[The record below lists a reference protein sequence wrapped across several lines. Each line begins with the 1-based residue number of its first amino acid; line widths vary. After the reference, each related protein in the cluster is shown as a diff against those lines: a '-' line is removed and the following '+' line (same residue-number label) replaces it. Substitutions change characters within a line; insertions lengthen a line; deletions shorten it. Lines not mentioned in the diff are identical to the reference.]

1 MLLGF
6 PCSYRVFGFLRGE
19 TASERDGTGFYWVLQ
34 WDRTAS
40 GRVFSFSFICF
51 FFDSVRIGRDACRFF
66 SFFFV
71 FFSLENGRCTGCWS
85 RLPVRFLFPYFL
97 FWFSLACQSY
107 SYGWTLTHTRARVHK
122 HTRTHTHRHTHIDLY
137 VFFAAVL
144 NLFLSAIHR
153 RWPRKQRPTTADNGS
168 PYADVTGRDPRF
180 EFLNSRIIFPASVGA
195 RLCIRF
201 SYFPYHFSLSLSL
214 FLVLFFFFFLSYL
227 PSLFVCVCVCVCEVF
242 SSATSPSFFYSL
254 FVCFLWRAFSF
265 FGGVERFFLRPFLGT
280 REKQPTGETR

>member
-1 MLLGF
+1 M
-6 PCSYRVFGFLRGE
+6 RV
-19 TASERDGTGFYWVLQ
+19 
-34 WDRTAS
+34 
-40 GRVFSFSFICF
+40 VFF
-51 FFDSVRIGRDACRFF
+51 R
-66 SFFFV
+66 

-122 HTRTHTHRHTHIDLY
+122 HTRTHTHTHTHIDLY